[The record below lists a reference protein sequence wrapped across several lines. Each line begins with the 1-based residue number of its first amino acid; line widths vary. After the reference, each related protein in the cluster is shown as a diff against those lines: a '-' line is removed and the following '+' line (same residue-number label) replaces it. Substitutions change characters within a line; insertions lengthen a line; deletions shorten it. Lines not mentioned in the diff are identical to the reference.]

1 MFDCLKDLGITEEEF
16 NEISSINMFLES
28 MDEDDVRG
36 PILFL
41 RDFGCSDA
49 MIKNTIISDAF
60 FLSRMVTDL
69 VKTVQK
75 LEEIGMIKDDI
86 SELIDGYP
94 YILERDAFEI
104 DEYVKRKAAEGMSPD
119 EICDRIYDNPMEI

>member
-1 MFDCLKDLGITEEEF
+1 
-16 NEISSINMFLES
+16 
-28 MDEDDVRG
+28 
-36 PILFL
+36 
-41 RDFGCSDA
+41 

-75 LEEIGMIKDDI
+75 LEEIGMIKVDI

-119 EICDRIYDNPMEI
+119 EICDHIYDNPMEI